1 MRVKHSHNSLLEPEE
16 LAAFLKIDRVQVF
29 RMHLRGRIPGYRL
42 GQKQV
47 RFDLTE
53 VLAALRNPNNRGPYK
68 NRRRKEEL
76 TPRHEIAATKD
87 RPGASVRKPADIID
101 PAPWLQPIV
110 EHHPEHHPLAELS
123 TLIEKHVITEDHCKV
138 AIALWVVLSYLIDQ
152 VDILPLLAITSP
164 EKRCGN
170 RDF

>member
-1 MRVKHSHNSLLEPEE
+1 MRVKHSNNSLLEPEE

-47 RFDLTE
+47 RFDLAE

-76 TPRHEIAATKD
+76 TP
-87 RPGASVRKPADIID
+87 
-101 PAPWLQPIV
+101 QP
-110 EHHPEHHPLAELS
+110 
-123 TLIEKHVITEDHCKV
+123 
-138 AIALWVVLSYLIDQ
+138 
-152 VDILPLLAITSP
+152 
-164 EKRCGN
+164 
-170 RDF
+170 